1 MKKFIYILTSII
13 LACTSCTG
21 ELTPDNGHKKDG
33 FVLTI
38 YNAPLTK
45 AIDNTGEAYERE
57 LRTLDIFF
65 YPKGETANPCV
76 FYHHEDLT
84 NTFAQT
90 EVSIYVVEDAIRKI
104 FPTQNLCDIFVIA
117 NLPESVKPDDAVFEA
132 GHESTR
138 LDRLE
143 AYVLQNDDKNNPDFE
158 AEYDAINK
166 PFVMAGL
173 GTGQRDSKKNAAG
186 TISLVRASS
195 KITLSVAIPKY
206 IEVKKTINDIEQ
218 TIRMVPTIEDNPSIN
233 TMNAALHNGSYKGY
247 LSKDVNDEI
256 KGFYLTSDKQEFTYS
271 KTLPAIKYKKSD
283 LDSIPERRVYTCE
296 VPFYT
301 YAREWAKGAADAP
314 YMTFE
319 MKWGADKGDGSVPIY
334 ETYYYQI
341 LINGADRTFL
351 PNHWYDMFVNV
362 GVIGSTIEI
371 KPIIIDHLSFFVL
384 DWSDDISGVDH
395 PDEDVVLQNYTY
407 LNVQTKHI
415 ELENITS
422 EVIHYKASHK
432 IGVKFDEKGGKS
444 VYGLD
449 ETTSEHEYAFYI
461 DNHSGKPVAQ
471 MITDITLKD
480 PEIPD
485 VNETNIKTPFTDN
498 NNGKLTFSYTLDP
511 EIVSP
516 AYVFITIWLD
526 VDGDGVHDDDEILT
540 EDVSIVIYPAIYIIG
555 DESEVF
561 SVFIN
566 GNYNKNTTTN
576 NNNISYSYIAGEQ
589 VGKAFGYDENRHMHI
604 INVSSFST
612 TNHEF
617 NFDRTMYS
625 YLIGDPRSRTPNKY
639 GVQDGGNGWVKAKDV
654 NGTERFLENYYPTST
669 DNGAF
674 RIIAPKFRISSKLAG
689 YSHCSPKGAEYRCAS
704 YQEDGYPAGR
714 WRLPTTAEILFVI
727 NLQKKNANDQ
737 GKIQELFVGSS
748 NYASAT
754 HTINYNNYVL
764 QIWDDIVLA
773 NNKTT
778 VSVRCVYDEWYWGSE
793 KEAIRNTAYNNVGG
807 YEFTWGDEPIT
818 W

>member
-21 ELTPDNGHKKDG
+21 ELGLDDGHKKDG
-33 FVLTI
+33 FTLTI
-38 YNAPLTK
+38 YNAPMTK
-45 AIDNTGEAYERE
+45 AIDNAGEEYERE
-57 LRTLDIFF
+57 LTTLDIFF
-65 YPKGETANPCV
+65 YPKGETDKPCV

-84 NTFAQT
+84 NTVGQAD
-90 EVSIYVVEDAIRKI
+90 VDIYVVEDAIRKI
-104 FPTQNLCDIFVIA
+104 FPTQKLCDIFVIA
-117 NLPESVKPDDAVFEA
+117 NLPESVKPDNVVFEA
-132 GHESTR
+132 ESEDTR

-143 AYVLQNDDKNNPDFE
+143 AYVLQNADPGNADFD

-173 GTGQRDSKKNAAG
+173 GVGERDSKKNAEG

-195 KITLSVAIPKY
+195 KVTISVAIPDY
-206 IEVKKTINDIEQ
+206 LDVEVTKNTPTGTTTE
-218 TIRMVPTIEDNPSIN
+218 TVRMVPAFEDKPLVA
-233 TMNAALHNGSYKGY
+233 TMNVAFHNGIYKGY
-247 LSKDVNDEI
+247 LNKEVDEAVDTFYFSSSKQ
-256 KGFYLTSDKQEFTYS
+256 TFTYS
-271 KTLPAIKYKKSD
+271 KTLPANESTP
-283 LDSIPERRVYTCE
+283 SRRVYTCD

-301 YAREWAKGAADAP
+301 YTHQWAKGAADAP
-314 YMTFE
+314 YMTFA
-319 MKWGADKGDGSVPIY
+319 MKWGVDKGDDSTPIY
-334 ETYYYQI
+334 QTYYYQI

-371 KPIIIDHLSFFVL
+371 IPTVIDHLSFFVL
-384 DWSDDISGVDH
+384 DWSDTISGVDH
-395 PDEDVVLQNYTY
+395 PDEDVVFENYTY

-415 ELENITS
+415 ELENVTS

-432 IGVKFDEKGGKS
+432 IGVKFDTSVGKI

-449 ETTSEHEYAFYI
+449 EPTKEDEYCFYI
-461 DNHSGKPVAQ
+461 DNHSGKPEAE

-485 VNETNIKTPFTDN
+485 VNETNIKSPFTDD
-498 NNGKLTFSYTLDP
+498 NNGKLTFTYTLDS
-511 EIVSP
+511 EILSP

-526 VDGDGVHDDDEILT
+526 VDGDGVHDDDENLT

-555 DESEVF
+555 DESTPF

-576 NNNISYSYIAGEQ
+576 HGSIAYSSIAGEQ
-589 VGKAFGYDENRHMHI
+589 VGKAFGYDSNQHMHI

-617 NFDRTMYS
+617 NFDGTTYS
-625 YLIGDPRSRTPNKY
+625 YVIGDPRSRTPNKY

-654 NGTERFLENYYPTST
+654 NGTERYLKNYYPTST
-669 DNGAF
+669 DAGAF

-727 NLQKKNANDQ
+727 NLQPKNANDP

-754 HTINYNNYVL
+754 HTINYNNFVL
-764 QIWDDIVLA
+764 TKWDGIVLA
-773 NNKTT
+773 NGAQT

-793 KEAIRNTAYNNVGG
+793 KEAIENPAYENVGD
-807 YEFTWGDEPIT
+807 YEFTWGDEEIT